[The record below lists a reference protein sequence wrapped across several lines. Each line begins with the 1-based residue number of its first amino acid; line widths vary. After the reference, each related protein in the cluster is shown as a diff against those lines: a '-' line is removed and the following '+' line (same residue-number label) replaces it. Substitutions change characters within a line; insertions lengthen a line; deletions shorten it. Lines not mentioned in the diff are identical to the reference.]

1 MTGITSFENAAR
13 GSLKSSAVKPRVIEK
28 TNETRHSGAH
38 SQNFEAPRDQ
48 RPPRLQVELVCQD
61 ETQRF
66 DPFWD
71 GPRLIPSFVAQVLGQ
86 AMPAWPGERR
96 EGARLETAYGA
107 CAPRQGLLLDRKS

>member
-1 MTGITSFENAAR
+1 MTAITSFEGIAR
-13 GSLKSSAVKPRVIEK
+13 AGLKSCTAKPRVIEK
-28 TNETRHSGAH
+28 PNESARSGAYG
-38 SQNFEAPRDQ
+38 QNFEPPRDQ

-86 AMPAWPGERR
+86 AMPARPDERR
-96 EGARLETAYGA
+96 ESARLETAYGA
-107 CAPRQGLLLDRKS
+107 CGPRQGLLLDRKS